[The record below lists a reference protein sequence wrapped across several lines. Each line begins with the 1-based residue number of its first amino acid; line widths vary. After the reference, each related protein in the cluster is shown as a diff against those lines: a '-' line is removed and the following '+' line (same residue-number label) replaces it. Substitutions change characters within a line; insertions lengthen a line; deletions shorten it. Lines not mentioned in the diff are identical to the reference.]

1 VRGIILA
8 DSSKLGGLLGHILC
22 GMETELKNA
31 PVLVTGASK
40 GIGRAIAVAFGR
52 EQARVAITYRD
63 GREDAEVTAAAV
75 RDAGGEAMTA
85 RFLLESP
92 ETAAQAVDEV
102 RERFG
107 GLTVLVNNA
116 VHWPSGRNER
126 MSINSGFR
134 QVEDFP
140 WREWAVPVQANI
152 VGTFAMIQAAL
163 PLLRKSEWARI
174 VTISTGLVVDGLPG
188 SSAYTA
194 GKAALHGLN
203 RTLAKELGP
212 AGILTNIL
220 MSGAVD
226 TRPRPPALIE
236 QMKQSAVTGRLTDA
250 DEVART
256 AVFLGSRANGH
267 ITGEALRCD
276 GFFVSAV
283 RRA

>member
-1 VRGIILA
+1 
-8 DSSKLGGLLGHILC
+8 
-22 GMETELKNA
+22 MESELKSI
-31 PVLVTGASK
+31 PVLVTGASR

-52 EQARVAITYRD
+52 EGARVAITYRE
-63 GREDAEVTAAAV
+63 GREEAETTAAAV
-75 RDAGGEAMTA
+75 RDAGGEAMVT
-85 RFLLESP
+85 RFALEAP
-92 ETAAQAVDEV
+92 ETAAPAIEEV
-102 RERFG
+102 CERFG
-107 GLTVLVNNA
+107 GLAVLVNNA
-116 VHWPSGRNER
+116 VHWPSSRNER
-126 MSINSGFR
+126 MAINAGFR
-134 QVEDFP
+134 HVEDFP

-188 SSAYTA
+188 SSAYST

-226 TRPRPPALIE
+226 TRPRPPAMLE
-236 QMKQSAVTGRLTDA
+236 QMKQSAVTGRLTEA

-276 GFFVSAV
+276 GFYVSAV

>member
-1 VRGIILA
+1 MTPAQGARHHPGRFFQA
-8 DSSKLGGLLGHILC
+8 GRSPRAH
-22 GMETELKNA
+22 
-31 PVLVTGASK
+31 LVWHGD
-40 GIGRAIAVAFGR
+40 RAQER
-52 EQARVAITYRD
+52 PRPRD
-63 GREDAEVTAAAV
+63 
-75 RDAGGEAMTA
+75 
-85 RFLLESP
+85 
-92 ETAAQAVDEV
+92 
-102 RERFG
+102 
-107 GLTVLVNNA
+107 
-116 VHWPSGRNER
+116 
-126 MSINSGFR
+126 
-134 QVEDFP
+134 
-140 WREWAVPVQANI
+140 
-152 VGTFAMIQAAL
+152 
-163 PLLRKSEWARI
+163 I
-174 VTISTGLVVDGLPG
+174 VTISTGLAVDGLPG

-283 RRA
+283 RRARV